1 MNLVELAT
9 LPVRLTVGAARTV
22 LAFGQLASPDG
33 PIFRDG
39 GADRIARVF
48 QPGGLIDQ
56 ANLLLLNERG
66 VVALGNTVAELTSPD
81 RPLGQALQPGG
92 VIDRLASADGPFMR
106 LLAEDGPVDRMIV
119 DDGPVQRMLAE
130 DGPVML
136 LLAEDGPVMRLLAQN
151 GPVMRL
157 LGEEGPVTR
166 LLSEDGPV
174 MRLLGEDGALY
185 RFLEESGPL
194 DRLLGKQ
201 GGVDRLLEPGGLIDQ
216 LLEED
221 GILEKLL
228 QPGGTI
234 DQIVSLALTLRG
246 LIPIMD
252 ELHEAVQQLN
262 STVEP
267 VSRVANR
274 VPLGKKRALHA
285 SGHVTVQPTQSTVID
300 EDQPR

>member
-1 MNLVELAT
+1 MNLAEMVT

-22 LAFGQLASPDG
+22 LAFGHLASSEG

-48 QPGGLIDQ
+48 QRGGLIDQ
-56 ANLLLLNERG
+56 ANLLLINERG
-66 VVALGNTVAELTSPD
+66 VVALANTVAELTSPD

-92 VIDRLASADGPFMR
+92 VIDRLAAEDGPFMH
-106 LLAEDGPVDRMIV
+106 LLDEDGPVARMIV

-130 DGPVML
+130 EGPVML

-151 GPVMRL
+151 GPVMQL
-157 LGEEGPVTR
+157 LGEDGPVTR
-166 LLSEDGPV
+166 LLADGGPV
-174 MRLLGEDGALY
+174 MRLLGEHGALY
-185 RFLEESGPL
+185 RFLEENGPL

-201 GGVDRLLEPGGLIDQ
+201 GGVDRLLEPGGMIDQ

-246 LIPIMD
+246 LIPVMD
-252 ELHEAVQQLN
+252 ELHEAVQTLN
-262 STVEP
+262 ATVEP

-274 VPLGKKRALHA
+274 VPLGKRRSLNQT
-285 SGHVTVQPTQSTVID
+285 GHVPGHVVVVD
-300 EDQPR
+300 EDAPR